1 LSFNYGICNWNF
13 VISHL
18 WYRGRGVRL
27 SSAKAAT
34 TVRVCSVPQTR
45 CERRVF
51 LIMLTKEDENFIQ
64 YWSNQRQRKKQFL
77 SKTSIGLPL
86 GVFIVLATMVS
97 LLTGWYQRADMV
109 LHEYSSLIIVILL
122 AGLGIVVFITI
133 FSAQHKWDQNE
144 LHYQELLRKKQQDIN
159 LQQEKN

>member
-1 LSFNYGICNWNF
+1 MSFHI
-13 VISHL
+13 V

-34 TVRVCSVPQTR
+34 TVRVCSVPQNPLLKAG
-45 CERRVF
+45 F
-51 LIMLTKEDENFIQ
+51 FAIMLTQEDEKFLR
-64 YWSNQRQRKKQFL
+64 YWSDQRLRKKQFL

-97 LLTGWYQRADMV
+97 LFSGWYQKADMV
-109 LHEYSSLIIVILL
+109 LHEYSSLIIIVLI

-144 LHYQELLRKKQQDIN
+144 LHYQELLKKKQQDIDVH
-159 LQQEKN
+159 

>member
-1 LSFNYGICNWNF
+1 
-13 VISHL
+13 
-18 WYRGRGVRL
+18 
-27 SSAKAAT
+27 
-34 TVRVCSVPQTR
+34 
-45 CERRVF
+45 
-51 LIMLTKEDENFIQ
+51 
-64 YWSNQRQRKKQFL
+64 
-77 SKTSIGLPL
+77 
-86 GVFIVLATMVS
+86 MVS